1 MNWIHFCLITIALYG
16 VHDIMLKHL
25 ADSVNSTLASLI
37 INGSAALVL
46 FVFLMLQTGNK
57 WRAFSDIAPSKMFF
71 LIAAGISLGVA
82 TITFMNAFSR
92 GGNLSIAV
100 PVVYSGVI
108 AICMLFGV
116 LFFQE
121 TLDWRQLAGAGLSI
135 AGIYLMSAPK

>member
-1 MNWIHFCLITIALYG
+1 MNWIHFCLITIVLYG

-46 FVFLMLQTGNK
+46 SIYLMLQPGNK
-57 WRAFSDIAPSKMFF
+57 WRAFSEIAPAKMLF
-71 LIAAGISLGVA
+71 LIGAGIALGVA

-108 AICMLFGV
+108 AICMLFGL
-116 LFFQE
+116 LFFRE
-121 TLDWRQLAGAGLSI
+121 TLDWRQIIGAGLAI